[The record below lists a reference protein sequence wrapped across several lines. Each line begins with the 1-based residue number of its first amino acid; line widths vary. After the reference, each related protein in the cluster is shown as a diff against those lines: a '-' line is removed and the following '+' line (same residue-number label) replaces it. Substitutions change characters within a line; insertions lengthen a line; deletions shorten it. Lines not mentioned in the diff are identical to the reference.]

1 MEGPLTK
8 RGSGLL
14 LVLTVIVALGT
25 IVQDYRFNNSIVRE
39 HAAAVATDRELGQ
52 LELALADLRAAQA
65 AYVAAGQGPDFWM
78 GRASELATAIETG
91 LQRFAQTTGSTEARG
106 RYDAAGTALAE
117 LRTIDTRAR
126 ERVGRDERLFASD
139 LIFMDGL
146 EANTRLEDELA
157 LARQAEFVASA
168 ARVTRFAN
176 LRLGMNVLALGFV
189 LVVMV
194 YFARSAGEAAA
205 GTSDEATPVLN
216 ATREGPESSIAPP
229 ARPTAP
235 SIAPP
240 LPKAEPAVSLS
251 GAADLCVDLARL
263 MDGRDLQQLMER
275 AARVL
280 YARGVVLWMADKN
293 GTGLRPILAHGYSDK
308 VLSRLGTLEV
318 DADNVT
324 SLAYRTLQPQ
334 KMKSAERGGSG
345 AVAVPLINAT
355 GGVGVL
361 SAEIRSATPDE
372 QMMAVARIVAAQ
384 LSAIVA
390 PVEAAR
396 TAPLDPAVDEA
407 AAVRANGAT
416 S

>member
-25 IVQDYRFNNSIVRE
+25 IVQDYRFNNSIARE

-78 GRASELATAIETG
+78 DRASELATAIETG
-91 LQRFAQTTGSTEARG
+91 LQRFAETTGSTEARG

-146 EANTRLEDELA
+146 EANTRLEDELE
-157 LARQAEFVASA
+157 LARQAEFLAST
-168 ARVTRFAN
+168 ARVARFAN

-194 YFARSAGEAAA
+194 YFARSAGGAAAA
-205 GTSDEATPVLN
+205 GTSEHATPALN
-216 ATREGPESSIAPP
+216 ATREGPES
-229 ARPTAP
+229 

-396 TAPLDPAVDEA
+396 TAQVDPAVDEA